1 MFNLSKDKSGESNM
15 FLRSENITVM
25 VCSSSS
31 EPIRLSRDVLLQI
44 IKITKFANYKICW
57 I

>member
-1 MFNLSKDKSGESNM
+1 MFNLSKDKSGENNM

>member
-1 MFNLSKDKSGESNM
+1 MFSLSKDKSGESNM
-15 FLRSENITVM
+15 FLGSENIKVM

-31 EPIRLSRDVLLQI
+31 EPIRLSRNVLLQI
-44 IKITKFANYKICW
+44 IKVTKFANYKICW